1 MAGGHC
7 LLLLLLLGGVL
18 QDLGCGGQHSM
29 RDPNIGRTVDAN
41 LLVTFVSSQNS
52 GLLFLATGTSQYLLL
67 ELANGTLRARL
78 ERGEGESILY
88 SPTWMALKSKETYQL
103 NLIISESQMSLTLNN
118 FTSIMDLPWSSIKLN
133 LDHGI
138 FLGGTGT
145 RIIPHHLQDIPTF
158 HGCILEARFDNID
171 LLSGSNPQA
180 ELNGQ
185 WEDCQTNSLS
195 NSAESFGFF
204 GPRSY
209 IIFPNW
215 DMKSQG
221 SIRLTLETSRPG
233 RAPLIYQSGPQ
244 KSYLY
249 FEIAG
254 GHLQGTLYTGRSAV
268 KIQNMVYVSDSQPH
282 DVQVFI
288 DKSKIQLIVDTT
300 SSQVSLDNL
309 GQMLELHGNLYL
321 GGIDEISL
329 AKIREGPLGR
339 LFIDDM
345 EYRSFS
351 GCVSD
356 LKINSMKKGL
366 GDALGSRDITDGCDE
381 YDDYVDYEEVITSS
395 SSPAT
400 TAVPTVISNIFD
412 ICKMEPSSTKL
423 ISLLNPKPLLVTR
436 GGFSILEWRHFHP
449 TIDLRK
455 SGIRQ
460 SQFLFSIINDTQKGH
475 LVLDIPGAE
484 SRRKFTLLD
493 VANHRVKYVHDGTLE
508 SLEDHLILEVS
519 LASSVN
525 IPECLRKAQRYN
537 LTINIS
543 PSTAIPSIEFP
554 KGNILGILKRG
565 RKLLTGDI
573 IKINDPDTPC
583 DLLTVYIMGSSKEGH
598 VEFQNKPGKAIQEFS
613 CKDLEEGQVVFIHK
627 SGQQAQLT
635 LQATDGTTR
644 SSLAYAS
651 FIVLEPQKN
660 MTSKAVV
667 VSEGSSA
674 LITPSNLPILTNL
687 DKLGMEAMYNLIENP
702 RLGVIQI
709 LVAGEEWKATDTF
722 KQSDLD
728 KSRVRYL
735 STISNIRGNEMS
747 EDLKILFKLGTQ
759 EMGNQTLQVKVKR
772 TGIQMMRMIPL
783 KLGKTR
789 EMNLSDKN
797 LQVDTTMQDHEL
809 ALFTY
814 LIIQSPKKGNLQF
827 DGRRLI
833 EGSRFSQEDLMNG
846 HISYTATVRNT
857 KDTEDQFQF
866 QILFNGKASPVYTY
880 KILIGADPDAPQ
892 LINQILHVL
901 EGGEEAITSDHLFLK
916 SGSNVDF
923 FYEVIDGPQH
933 GTLIR
938 KASSQ
943 SGNLL
948 EEGITEFTNDDIL
961 GGLIFYKHDG
971 SETTEDDIPFVASR
985 QQDGSASDTSGE
997 EEFEDQEVMRGVFR
1011 VSIQP
1016 VNDNPP
1022 YQIVQKV
1029 FTVVRDGQKLLTT
1042 NDIAFLDPDSGSTDS
1057 QIVLVRYGVPF
1068 GRIVFVDN
1076 PSLVVVRFTQE
1087 DLRKH
1092 RILFIH
1098 SGPDQG
1104 SIQLRLSDGLHHLT
1118 TILEVQASEPYIH
1131 ISNITTLNVLPGG
1144 KETLSAT
1151 NLKLET
1157 NLDLRTEDEIKYY
1170 ISTKPRWGEVLKQGQ
1185 PTDSFSQL
1193 ELAEGHVVYQHSKE
1207 GSNRDHFRISVEAN
1221 QVVAVGDIKVQVLT
1235 DSLPV
1240 TLNVN
1245 HNEKVY
1251 VFQGESA
1258 KISKEYLMVSAE
1270 GIFPHK
1276 IAYSLTDPPSFGY
1289 LVSSN
1294 GELSSDGSP
1303 SLDSVQTFTQEDIN
1317 NGKILYLHSASEM
1330 LPDRMILEVS
1340 AGDTTQEI
1348 VVLLEI
1354 LPIYIPVE
1362 ANDMTVEEGGKT
1374 VLPSSLLLIHSDYYL
1389 SLHLELLVLDEPI
1402 NGRLTDTQGR
1412 DLRSFS
1418 WNELNQGQVL
1428 YEHNGS
1434 ETKNDNFTVIVN
1446 AADVNRQSQSITI
1459 NVTVKA
1465 VNDEKPRLI
1474 TNTGMQILEGNTD
1487 VIPPHAL
1494 QSIDEDSSPEELI
1507 YSFLPPSNGEVIV
1520 RGFPGTLTSFSQ
1532 RDLEQGMVQFIHRGE
1547 LYGGFFFKVSDG
1559 ENESEQHFFQI
1570 QAIPITIHM
1579 QTMQNLILCPRSLK
1593 QITSQ
1598 HLSAVTN
1605 DGKSTQPLLTYHIV
1619 DVPQIGQ
1626 IKHQENL
1633 EGPAVT
1639 NFTQSDVDEGLIYYQ
1654 HVTSPSPFWI
1664 TQDYF
1669 SFHVQSPQ
1677 AKSQTYILNVTV
1689 TFQGPCP
1696 QLHTQL
1702 WKNTGLDIVQGGS
1715 SPITSNSLDASNL
1728 LVNQSISR
1736 LTHDVVFFVTDFPSE
1751 GHLSVH
1757 GAILSPQTPYFLQS
1771 HLENGTLMYTN
1782 TKLGNLNDS
1791 FMFKAQPYP
1800 KFQSYHELNHKET
1813 IWTVTESFNITFTS
1827 LPTVPNIMLPPK
1839 SKLYLAVGSN
1849 VSLTPDYISVTN
1861 ALVSSNNIIYSIVE
1875 APLGISF
1882 ATGGNQSI
1890 PLSKF
1895 TQHDLASSTLVLLAN
1910 LTAVSGEI
1918 IFNIS
1923 TGQQI
1928 IIEKIPVKVLPVFQ
1942 ANFEVKQASG
1952 STILTKTQMQPIPG
1966 RNTETF
1972 IYKVT
1977 RKPSYGDVLVG
1988 QVPVTEFNEEQVNKN
2003 EVFYTFTSFLSN
2015 QDQFEYLAIS
2025 DEGEEAVGKVTIEV
2039 SPMVKIG
2046 NKQQWPRGCT
2056 IRLGPDVI
2064 DASELGALT
2073 KSVPQ
2078 FKVVHH
2084 PREGKVVRFPFEGG
2098 RGEATSTNV
2107 FSQQELES
2115 GVIGVELREDEQS
2128 GTGIRGDR
2136 LHLVL
2141 SASQVPPANVTV
2153 RFSTVPYNSSHSYSA
2168 TLLKISGNIETSTN
2182 LAASTTALTST
2193 SITTTNKQSPN
2204 VGSTILIEPMT
2215 SELTTELS
2223 TTELS
2228 TTELS
2233 TTTTFSSTTGL
2244 TTAKNLDQATTSS
2257 VTPAIVPTT
2266 YPDISK
2272 NSTNTVTQNF
2282 WASEDLSTS
2291 TTQDVFLNITS
2302 VNASTSPNPAREGIL
2317 LGFMNTHMYS
2327 TILPICIVLLLI
2339 LLGLLILAYFVR
2351 RKKMGKH
2358 HVQKAATSAKT
2369 ENGAADRQT
2378 FRPTEPE
2385 RDIPLCDVGGHRGN
2399 GAGGNGQPGS
2409 QYWV

>member
-1 MAGGHC
+1 M
-7 LLLLLLLGGVL
+7 
-18 QDLGCGGQHSM
+18 
-29 RDPNIGRTVDAN
+29 
-41 LLVTFVSSQNS
+41 
-52 GLLFLATGTSQYLLL
+52 
-67 ELANGTLRARL
+67 

-88 SPTWMALKSKETYQL
+88 SPTWMVLKNKETYQL
-103 NLIISESQMSLTLNN
+103 NVIISESQMSLTLNN
-118 FTSIMDLPWSSIKLN
+118 FTSIMDLPWSSQKLN

-138 FLGGTGT
+138 FLGGTGASN
-145 RIIPHHLQDIPTF
+145 IPYHLQDIPTF
-158 HGCILEARFDNID
+158 HGCILKARFDNID
-171 LLSGSNPQA
+171 LLSGSNPQT

-185 WEDCQTNSLS
+185 WENCQINSLS
-195 NSAESFGFF
+195 NSAESFGFL

-288 DKSKIQLIVDTT
+288 DKSKMQLIVDTT

-351 GCVSD
+351 GCVSN

-381 YDDYVDYEEVITSS
+381 YDDYVEYEEVLTSS

-412 ICKMEPSSTKL
+412 ICNMEPSGTKL
-423 ISLLNPKPLLVTR
+423 TSLLNPKPLLVTR

-493 VANHRVKYVHDGTLE
+493 VANHRVKYVHDGTQ

-525 IPECLRKAQRYN
+525 LPECLRKAQRYN

-554 KGNILGILKRG
+554 QGNILGILKRG
-565 RKLLTGDI
+565 RKLLTVDI

-583 DLLTVYIMGSSKEGH
+583 DLLNVYILGSSKEGH

-660 MTSKAVV
+660 TTSKAVV

-674 LITPSNLPILTNL
+674 LITPSNLPILSNL

-702 RLGVIQI
+702 RLGVIQK

-722 KQSDLD
+722 KQSDLA

-735 STISNIRGNEMS
+735 STNAVIRGDEMS
-747 EDLKILFKLGTQ
+747 EDLKIQLKLGTQ

-772 TGIQMMRMIPL
+772 SGIQMMRMIPL

-789 EMNLSDKN
+789 EMNLSHKN

-814 LIIQSPKKGNLQF
+814 LIVQSPKKGNLQF

-833 EGSRFSQEDLMNG
+833 EGSRFSQEDLVNG
-846 HISYTATVRNT
+846 RISYTATVRNT

-866 QILFNGKASPVYTY
+866 QILYHGKVSPVYTY

-901 EGGEEAITSDHLFLK
+901 EGGEEAITPDHLFLK
-916 SGSNVDF
+916 SGSNIDF

-938 KASSQ
+938 KGSSQ
-943 SGNLL
+943 SGALL
-948 EEGITEFTNDDIL
+948 EEGILEFTNDDIL
-961 GGLIFYKHDG
+961 DGLIFYQHDG

-997 EEFEDQEVMRGVFR
+997 EEFEDQEVVRGVFR

-1022 YQIVQKV
+1022 FQIVQKV

-1157 NLDLRTEDEIKYY
+1157 NLDLRSEDEIKYY

-1185 PTDSFSQL
+1185 PTDYFSQQ
-1193 ELAEGHVVYQHSKE
+1193 ELADGLVVYQHSKE

-1258 KISKEYLMVSAE
+1258 KIRKEYLMVSFE
-1270 GIFPHK
+1270 N
-1276 IAYSLTDPPSFGY
+1276 SF
-1289 LVSSN
+1289 
-1294 GELSSDGSP
+1294 
-1303 SLDSVQTFTQEDIN
+1303 
-1317 NGKILYLHSASEM
+1317 
-1330 LPDRMILEVS
+1330 
-1340 AGDTTQEI
+1340 
-1348 VVLLEI
+1348 
-1354 LPIYIPVE
+1354 
-1362 ANDMTVEEGGKT
+1362 
-1374 VLPSSLLLIHSDYYL
+1374 
-1389 SLHLELLVLDEPI
+1389 LHL
-1402 NGRLTDTQGR
+1402 
-1412 DLRSFS
+1412 
-1418 WNELNQGQVL
+1418 
-1428 YEHNGS
+1428 
-1434 ETKNDNFTVIVN
+1434 
-1446 AADVNRQSQSITI
+1446 
-1459 NVTVKA
+1459 
-1465 VNDEKPRLI
+1465 
-1474 TNTGMQILEGNTD
+1474 
-1487 VIPPHAL
+1487 
-1494 QSIDEDSSPEELI
+1494 
-1507 YSFLPPSNGEVIV
+1507 
-1520 RGFPGTLTSFSQ
+1520 
-1532 RDLEQGMVQFIHRGE
+1532 FI
-1547 LYGGFFFKVSDG
+1547 FNWIF
-1559 ENESEQHFFQI
+1559 I
-1570 QAIPITIHM
+1570 
-1579 QTMQNLILCPRSLK
+1579 
-1593 QITSQ
+1593 
-1598 HLSAVTN
+1598 LSA
-1605 DGKSTQPLLTYHIV
+1605 
-1619 DVPQIGQ
+1619 
-1626 IKHQENL
+1626 
-1633 EGPAVT
+1633 
-1639 NFTQSDVDEGLIYYQ
+1639 
-1654 HVTSPSPFWI
+1654 
-1664 TQDYF
+1664 
-1669 SFHVQSPQ
+1669 
-1677 AKSQTYILNVTV
+1677 
-1689 TFQGPCP
+1689 
-1696 QLHTQL
+1696 
-1702 WKNTGLDIVQGGS
+1702 
-1715 SPITSNSLDASNL
+1715 
-1728 LVNQSISR
+1728 
-1736 LTHDVVFFVTDFPSE
+1736 
-1751 GHLSVH
+1751 
-1757 GAILSPQTPYFLQS
+1757 
-1771 HLENGTLMYTN
+1771 
-1782 TKLGNLNDS
+1782 
-1791 FMFKAQPYP
+1791 
-1800 KFQSYHELNHKET
+1800 
-1813 IWTVTESFNITFTS
+1813 
-1827 LPTVPNIMLPPK
+1827 
-1839 SKLYLAVGSN
+1839 
-1849 VSLTPDYISVTN
+1849 
-1861 ALVSSNNIIYSIVE
+1861 
-1875 APLGISF
+1875 
-1882 ATGGNQSI
+1882 
-1890 PLSKF
+1890 
-1895 TQHDLASSTLVLLAN
+1895 AN
-1910 LTAVSGEI
+1910 
-1918 IFNIS
+1918 
-1923 TGQQI
+1923 
-1928 IIEKIPVKVLPVFQ
+1928 
-1942 ANFEVKQASG
+1942 
-1952 STILTKTQMQPIPG
+1952 
-1966 RNTETF
+1966 
-1972 IYKVT
+1972 
-1977 RKPSYGDVLVG
+1977 
-1988 QVPVTEFNEEQVNKN
+1988 
-2003 EVFYTFTSFLSN
+2003 
-2015 QDQFEYLAIS
+2015 
-2025 DEGEEAVGKVTIEV
+2025 
-2039 SPMVKIG
+2039 
-2046 NKQQWPRGCT
+2046 
-2056 IRLGPDVI
+2056 
-2064 DASELGALT
+2064 
-2073 KSVPQ
+2073 
-2078 FKVVHH
+2078 
-2084 PREGKVVRFPFEGG
+2084 
-2098 RGEATSTNV
+2098 
-2107 FSQQELES
+2107 
-2115 GVIGVELREDEQS
+2115 
-2128 GTGIRGDR
+2128 
-2136 LHLVL
+2136 
-2141 SASQVPPANVTV
+2141 
-2153 RFSTVPYNSSHSYSA
+2153 
-2168 TLLKISGNIETSTN
+2168 
-2182 LAASTTALTST
+2182 
-2193 SITTTNKQSPN
+2193 
-2204 VGSTILIEPMT
+2204 
-2215 SELTTELS
+2215 
-2223 TTELS
+2223 
-2228 TTELS
+2228 
-2233 TTTTFSSTTGL
+2233 
-2244 TTAKNLDQATTSS
+2244 
-2257 VTPAIVPTT
+2257 
-2266 YPDISK
+2266 
-2272 NSTNTVTQNF
+2272 
-2282 WASEDLSTS
+2282 
-2291 TTQDVFLNITS
+2291 
-2302 VNASTSPNPAREGIL
+2302 
-2317 LGFMNTHMYS
+2317 
-2327 TILPICIVLLLI
+2327 
-2339 LLGLLILAYFVR
+2339 
-2351 RKKMGKH
+2351 
-2358 HVQKAATSAKT
+2358 
-2369 ENGAADRQT
+2369 
-2378 FRPTEPE
+2378 
-2385 RDIPLCDVGGHRGN
+2385 
-2399 GAGGNGQPGS
+2399 
-2409 QYWV
+2409 